1 MTRLATNRANRENKD
16 NEKTRIQ
23 FDRRRHR
30 PVTQIGGAEITLTAD
45 TAAQIAQPR
54 LATPFVGREITILRL
69 IDLAAE
75 SLVVTALLVELALVL
90 ANVVARVY
98 FQHSFLWTDE
108 IARLALSI
116 LAFIGGAVAYR
127 RRDHAFVR
135 VILSRLP
142 ARGERG
148 CLAFADVIVLFVAGI
163 TGFAS
168 AEFLAS
174 SWDEL
179 TPIFQMPAAL
189 IALPLP
195 IGMALLML
203 YASVNLVREH
213 GRMALGVGVVFAAF
227 VAIAAL
233 TRDVWLPLLGDDASI
248 IAALSLF
255 FVAILAGVPVGF
267 VLLLSTATYLWGT
280 GTASLVVLPQTMVNG
295 TGNFILLAVPFFIL
309 AGLVM
314 ERGGISIRLV
324 RFIHALVGHMR
335 GGLLQ
340 VTVGSMYVVSG
351 LSGSKPADV
360 AAVGTVMRDEL
371 SERHGAAEGAA
382 VLAAS
387 AVMGE
392 TVPPSIAMLIVGS
405 ITNVSLGAMFIGGLV
420 PAAVMAL
427 CLMMLI
433 YVRARAGGAPRLP
446 RAGLN
451 VVARAGLGAVLPLLM
466 PGTLLAGILLGVA
479 TPTEIAAIAVVYGI
493 LLSSLVYRE
502 MTLRGFMRIVLDT
515 TALTG
520 VLLFIFAAASSFS
533 WTLTVA
539 YLPQR
544 LVVLLQSVGDSAA
557 IFMVCSIVLLILVGV
572 LLEGLPSLNV
582 LAPLLIPIAGKLG
595 LSELHYALV
604 LIIAMGIGGF
614 MPFAGVGFYVC
625 CAVMRCD
632 IETASRAMLPYL
644 VMLIAGLLVVA
655 FVPWFTLFLPHYFGF
670 RG

>member
-1 MTRLATNRANRENKD
+1 MVALSDASPVALSDTETQAPPRES
-16 NEKTRIQ
+16 
-23 FDRRRHR
+23 
-30 PVTQIGGAEITLTAD
+30 
-45 TAAQIAQPR
+45 
-54 LATPFVGREITILRL
+54 TPLRY
-69 IDLAAE
+69 IDFAAE
-75 SLVVTALLVELALVL
+75 ALVVAALLGELVLVL
-90 ANVVARVY
+90 ANVAARV
-98 FQHSFLWTDE
+98 FFASSFLWMDE

-135 VILSRLP
+135 VVLSRLP
-142 ARGERG
+142 PNGERA
-148 CLAFADVIVLFVAGI
+148 CLALAEVVVLFVAVI
-163 TGFAS
+163 TGYVS
-168 AEFLAS
+168 LEFLSS
-174 SWDEL
+174 SWGEY
-179 TPIFQMPAAL
+179 TPIFQMPAGL

-195 IGMALLML
+195 IGMALLAL
-203 YASVNLVREH
+203 YAAIGLRRDH
-213 GRMALGVGVVFAAF
+213 GMMALRMGAAF
-227 VAIAAL
+227 AVVVTIAAL
-233 TRDVWLPLLGDDASI
+233 TRDIWLPWLGDDAAI
-248 IAALSLF
+248 IAALGLF

-295 TGNFILLAVPFFIL
+295 TGSFILLAVPFFIL

-324 RFIHALVGHMR
+324 RFIHALVGHMQ

-340 VTVGSMYVVSG
+340 VTVASMYLVSG

-371 SERHGAAEGAA
+371 SERHSAAEGTA
-382 VLAAS
+382 VLAAA

-405 ITNVSLGAMFIGGLV
+405 ITSVSVGAMFIGGLI
-420 PAAVMAL
+420 PAAVMAIS
-427 CLMMLI
+427 LMVLI
-433 YVRARAGGAPRLP
+433 YVRARSSGAPRTP
-446 RAGLN
+446 RASTA
-451 VVARAGLGAVLPLLM
+451 VMARAGLGAILPLLM
-466 PGTLLAGILLGVA
+466 PASLLAGILFGIA
-479 TPTEIAAIAVVYGI
+479 TPTEISALAVVYGL
-493 LLSSLVYRE
+493 LLSALLYRE
-502 MTLRGFMRIVLDT
+502 MSWQTFIRIVVDT
-515 TALTG
+515 AALTG

-544 LVVLLQSVGDSAA
+544 LVTLLQSVGNSQT
-557 IFMVCSIVLLILVGV
+557 IFMLCSIVLLILVGV

-644 VMLIAGLLVVA
+644 IMLIAGLLFVA
-655 FVPWFTLFLPHYFGF
+655 GVPWFTLALPHYFGF
-670 RG
+670 NG

>member
-1 MTRLATNRANRENKD
+1 MRASAIEILSADASEPVARADAPAVQREV
-16 NEKTRIQ
+16 TALRFI
-23 FDRRRHR
+23 DR
-30 PVTQIGGAEITLTAD
+30 
-45 TAAQIAQPR
+45 
-54 LATPFVGREITILRL
+54 
-69 IDLAAE
+69 AAE
-75 SLVVTALLVELALVL
+75 SLIVAALLGELVLVL
-90 ANVVARVY
+90 ANVAARVY
-98 FQHSFLWTDE
+98 FARSFLWTDE

-142 ARGERG
+142 SRGERG

-163 TGFAS
+163 TGYAS
-168 AEFLAS
+168 IEFLGS
-174 SWDEL
+174 SWGEY

-195 IGMALLML
+195 IGMLLLTL
-203 YASVNLVREH
+203 YAAINLKRDH
-213 GRMALGVGVVFAAF
+213 GMMALWTGAAF
-227 VAIAAL
+227 AVTITIAVF
-233 TRDVWLPLLGDDASI
+233 TRDVWLPLLGDDAAI

-267 VLLLSTATYLWGT
+267 VLLLATATYLWGT

-324 RFIHALVGHMR
+324 RFIHALVGHMQ

-340 VTVGSMYVVSG
+340 VTVASMYVVSG

-371 SERHGAAEGAA
+371 RERHGAAEGAA
-382 VLAAS
+382 VLAAA

-405 ITNVSLGAMFIGGLV
+405 ITSVSVGAMFIGGLI
-420 PAAVMAL
+420 PAAVMAI
-427 CLMMLI
+427 CLMILI
-433 YVRARAGGAPRLP
+433 YARARASGTPRTP
-446 RAGLN
+446 RASGY
-451 VVARAGLGAVLPLLM
+451 VMARAGLSAILPLLM

-479 TPTEIAAIAVVYGI
+479 TPTEIAALAVVYGL
-493 LLSSLVYRE
+493 LLSGLLYRE
-502 MTLRGFMRIVLDT
+502 MDFNGFIRIAIDT
-515 TALTG
+515 AALTG

-544 LVVLLQSVGDSAA
+544 LVSLLQSVGDSQA
-557 IFMVCSIVLLILVGV
+557 IFMICSILLLILVGV

-632 IETASRAMLPYL
+632 IEAASRAMLPYL
-644 VMLIAGLLVVA
+644 IMLIAGLLIVA
-655 FVPWFTLFLPHYFGF
+655 FVPWFTLALPHYFGF
-670 RG
+670 HG

>member
-1 MTRLATNRANRENKD
+1 MSNSAVEIMTIEV
-16 NEKTRIQ
+16 E
-23 FDRRRHR
+23 
-30 PVTQIGGAEITLTAD
+30 E
-45 TAAQIAQPR
+45 QIALSR
-54 LATPFVGREITILRL
+54 GATLPAKPELTWLRL
-69 IDLAAE
+69 IDRAAE
-75 SLVVTALLVELALVL
+75 SLIVAALLGELVLVL
-90 ANVVARVY
+90 ANVMARL
-98 FQHSFLWTDE
+98 FFHHSFLWTDE

-142 ARGERG
+142 NGGERG
-148 CLAFADVIVLFVAGI
+148 CLALADVVVLFVAGL
-163 TGFAS
+163 TGFVS
-168 AEFLAS
+168 MEFLAS
-174 SWDEL
+174 SWGEL
-179 TPIFQMPAAL
+179 TPVLQLPAAL
-189 IALPLP
+189 IASPLP
-195 IGMALLML
+195 VGMALLIL
-203 YASVNLVREH
+203 YAAVNLRRDH
-213 GRMALGVGVVFAAF
+213 GAMAFGVGLVFALF
-227 VAIAAL
+227 VTIAAF
-233 TRDVWLPLLGDDASI
+233 TRDTWLPLLGDDAAI

-255 FVAILAGVPVGF
+255 FLAILAGVPVGF

-280 GTASLVVLPQTMVNG
+280 GTAPLVVLPQTMVNG

-324 RFIHALVGHMR
+324 RFIHTLVGHMQ

-340 VTVGSMYVVSG
+340 VTVASMYVVSG

-371 SERHGAAEGAA
+371 AERHGPAEGAA

-405 ITNVSLGAMFIGGLV
+405 ITNVSVGAMFIGGLA

-427 CLMMLI
+427 CLMTLI
-433 YVRARAGGAPRLP
+433 YVRARASGVPRIP
-446 RAGLN
+446 RAGGR
-451 VVARAGLGAVLPLLM
+451 VIARAGLGAILPLLM

-479 TPTEIAAIAVVYGI
+479 TPTEIAALAVVYGI

-502 MTLRGFMRIVLDT
+502 MDLRGFVRIALDT
-515 TALTG
+515 AALTG

-544 LVVLLQSVGDSAA
+544 LVSLLQSVGDSQA
-557 IFMVCSIVLLILVGV
+557 IFMICSIVLLILVGV

-625 CAVMRCD
+625 CAVMRCN

-644 VMLIAGLLVVA
+644 IVLVAGLLIVA

>member
-1 MTRLATNRANRENKD
+1 MRSHAVEIMTVEV
-16 NEKTRIQ
+16 E
-23 FDRRRHR
+23 
-30 PVTQIGGAEITLTAD
+30 E
-45 TAAQIAQPR
+45 QIALSRNVAVP
-54 LATPFVGREITILRL
+54 AGPESTPLRL
-69 IDLAAE
+69 VDLAAE
-75 SLVVTALLVELALVL
+75 SLIVAALLGELMLVL
-90 ANVVARVY
+90 ANVLARVY
-98 FQHSFLWTDE
+98 FHHSFLWTDE

-142 ARGERG
+142 NGGERG
-148 CLAFADVIVLFVAGI
+148 CLALADVVVLFVAGI
-163 TGFAS
+163 TGFVS
-168 AEFLAS
+168 IEFLAS
-174 SWDEL
+174 SWGEL

-195 IGMALLML
+195 VGMALLML
-203 YASVNLVREH
+203 YAAVNLRRDH
-213 GRMALGVGVVFAAF
+213 GAMALGVGLVFAVF
-227 VAIAAL
+227 VTIAAL
-233 TRDVWLPLLGDDASI
+233 TRDIWLPWLGDDAAI

-255 FVAILAGVPVGF
+255 FFAILAGVPVGF

-280 GTASLVVLPQTMVNG
+280 GTAPLVVLPQTMVNG

-324 RFIHALVGHMR
+324 RFIHTLVGHMQ

-340 VTVGSMYVVSG
+340 VTVASMYVVSG

-405 ITNVSLGAMFIGGLV
+405 ITNVSVGAMFIGGLA

-427 CLMMLI
+427 CLMALI
-433 YVRARAGGAPRLP
+433 YVRARASGVPRIP
-446 RAGLN
+446 RAGTG
-451 VVARAGLGAVLPLLM
+451 VIARAGLGAILPLLM

-479 TPTEIAAIAVVYGI
+479 TPTEIAALAVVYGI
-493 LLSSLVYRE
+493 LLSSVVYRE
-502 MTLRGFMRIVLDT
+502 MDLRGFIRIALDT
-515 TALTG
+515 AALTG

-544 LVVLLQSVGDSAA
+544 LVVLLQSVGDSQI
-557 IFMVCSIVLLILVGV
+557 IFMICSIVLLILVGV

-582 LAPLLIPIAGKLG
+582 LAPLLIPIGGKLG

-625 CAVMRCD
+625 CAVMRCN

-644 VMLIAGLLVVA
+644 IVLLAGLLIVA

>member
-1 MTRLATNRANRENKD
+1 MRASAIEVLPADAGKPVARAEAPAIRREV
-16 NEKTRIQ
+16 TALRFI
-23 FDRRRHR
+23 DR
-30 PVTQIGGAEITLTAD
+30 
-45 TAAQIAQPR
+45 
-54 LATPFVGREITILRL
+54 
-69 IDLAAE
+69 AAE
-75 SLVVTALLVELALVL
+75 SLIVAALLGELVLVL
-90 ANVVARVY
+90 ANVAARVY
-98 FQHSFLWTDE
+98 FARSFLWTDE

-142 ARGERG
+142 SRGERG
-148 CLAFADVIVLFVAGI
+148 CLALADVIVLFVAGI
-163 TGFAS
+163 TGYAS
-168 AEFLAS
+168 IEFLGS
-174 SWDEL
+174 SWGEY

-195 IGMALLML
+195 IGMVLLML
-203 YASVNLVREH
+203 YAAVNLKRDH
-213 GRMALGVGVVFAAF
+213 GMMALWTGAAF
-227 VAIAAL
+227 AIAITIAAL
-233 TRDVWLPLLGDDASI
+233 TRDAWLPLLGDDAAI

-267 VLLLSTATYLWGT
+267 VLLLATATYLWGT

-324 RFIHALVGHMR
+324 RFIHALVGHMQ

-340 VTVGSMYVVSG
+340 VTVASMYVVSG

-371 SERHGAAEGAA
+371 RERHGAAEGAA
-382 VLAAS
+382 VLAAA

-405 ITNVSLGAMFIGGLV
+405 ITSVSVGAMFIGGLI
-420 PAAVMAL
+420 PAAVMAI
-427 CLMMLI
+427 CLMILI
-433 YVRARAGGAPRLP
+433 YARARAAGTPRAPR
-446 RAGLN
+446 ASSY
-451 VVARAGLGAVLPLLM
+451 VMARAGLDAILPLLM
-466 PGTLLAGILLGVA
+466 PGALLAGILFGVA
-479 TPTEIAAIAVVYGI
+479 TPTEIAALAVVYGL
-493 LLSSLVYRE
+493 LLSGLFYRE
-502 MTLRGFMRIVLDT
+502 MDFSGFIRIAIDT
-515 TALTG
+515 AALTG

-544 LVVLLQSVGDSAA
+544 LVSLLQSVGDSQA
-557 IFMVCSIVLLILVGV
+557 IFMISSIILLILVGV

-644 VMLIAGLLVVA
+644 IMLIAGLLIVA
-655 FVPWFTLFLPHYFGF
+655 LVPWFTLALPHYFGF
-670 RG
+670 HG

>member
-1 MTRLATNRANRENKD
+1 MSNSA
-16 NEKTRIQ
+16 
-23 FDRRRHR
+23 
-30 PVTQIGGAEITLTAD
+30 AEIMTVGMKG
-45 TAAQIAQPR
+45 QIALSRSAGSPVKPEPTW
-54 LATPFVGREITILRL
+54 LHP
-69 IDLAAE
+69 IDFAAE
-75 SLVVTALLVELALVL
+75 GLIVVALLGELVLVL
-90 ANVVARVY
+90 ANVLARVY
-98 FQHSFLWTDE
+98 FHHSFLWTDE

-135 VILSRLP
+135 IIISRLP
-142 ARGERG
+142 DVGERG
-148 CLAFADVIVLFVAGI
+148 CLALADVVVLFVAGI
-163 TGFAS
+163 TGFVS
-168 AEFLAS
+168 IEFLAS
-174 SWDEL
+174 SWGEL

-189 IALPLP
+189 IASPLP
-195 IGMALLML
+195 VGMALLML
-203 YASVNLVREH
+203 YASVNLRRDH
-213 GRMALGVGVVFAAF
+213 GAMALGVGIVFAVF
-227 VAIAAL
+227 VTIAAL
-233 TRDVWLPLLGDDASI
+233 TRDIWLPLLGDDAAI

-255 FVAILAGVPVGF
+255 FFAILAGVPVGF

-280 GTASLVVLPQTMVNG
+280 GTAPLVVLPQTMVNG

-324 RFIHALVGHMR
+324 RFIHALVGHMQ

-340 VTVGSMYVVSG
+340 VTVASMYVVSG

-371 SERHGAAEGAA
+371 GERHGAAEGAA

-405 ITNVSLGAMFIGGLV
+405 ITNVSVGAMFIGGLA

-427 CLMMLI
+427 CLMVLI
-433 YVRARAGGAPRLP
+433 YVRARASGAPRIP
-446 RAGLN
+446 RAGAG
-451 VVARAGLGAVLPLLM
+451 VVARAGLGAILPLLM

-479 TPTEIAAIAVVYGI
+479 TPTEIAALAVVYGV
-493 LLSSLVYRE
+493 LLSSVVYRE
-502 MTLRGFMRIVLDT
+502 MDLRGFIRIALDT
-515 TALTG
+515 AALTG

-544 LVVLLQSVGDSAA
+544 LVALLQSVGDSQA
-557 IFMVCSIVLLILVGV
+557 IFMICSIMLLILVGV

-625 CAVMRCD
+625 CAVMRCN

-644 VMLIAGLLVVA
+644 IVLLAGLLIVA

>member
-1 MTRLATNRANRENKD
+1 LRYFDSSQRCDLM
-16 NEKTRIQ
+16 RIAA
-23 FDRRRHR
+23 
-30 PVTQIGGAEITLTAD
+30 AEIMTVD
-45 TAAQIAQPR
+45 AAGQIALPR
-54 LATPFVGREITILRL
+54 DMTPPARPEITALRYV
-69 IDLAAE
+69 DLAAE
-75 SLVVTALLVELALVL
+75 SLIVAALLGELVLVL
-90 ANVVARVY
+90 ANVLARIY
-98 FQHSFLWTDE
+98 FHRSFLWTDE
-108 IARLALSI
+108 VARLALSM

-142 ARGERG
+142 IRAERG
-148 CLAFADVIVLFVAGI
+148 CLALADVVVLFVAGI
-163 TGFAS
+163 TGFVS
-168 AEFLAS
+168 IEFLAS
-174 SWDEL
+174 SWGEL
-179 TPIFQMPAAL
+179 TPIFQLPAAL

-203 YASVNLVREH
+203 YAGVNLRRDH
-213 GRMALGVGVVFAAF
+213 GAMALGVGFVFAAVIT
-227 VAIAAL
+227 VAAF
-233 TRDVWLPLLGDDASI
+233 TRDIWLPLLGDDAAI

-340 VTVGSMYVVSG
+340 VTVASMYVVSG

-371 SERHGAAEGAA
+371 GERHGAAEGAA

-405 ITNVSLGAMFIGGLV
+405 ITNVSVGAMFIGGLI

-427 CLMMLI
+427 CLMALI

-446 RAGLN
+446 RAGAG

-502 MTLRGFMRIVLDT
+502 MDLRAFIRIALDT
-515 TALTG
+515 AALTG

-544 LVVLLQSVGDSAA
+544 LVVLLQSVGDSQA
-557 IFMVCSIVLLILVGV
+557 IFMVCSILLLILVGV

-625 CAVMRCD
+625 CAVMRCN
-632 IETASRAMLPYL
+632 IETASRAMFPYL
-644 VMLIAGLLVVA
+644 IVLLAGLLVVA

>member
-1 MTRLATNRANRENKD
+1 MGIGATEIMLSDTGEPIAASGGVRQEMTALR
-16 NEKTRIQ
+16 
-23 FDRRRHR
+23 
-30 PVTQIGGAEITLTAD
+30 
-45 TAAQIAQPR
+45 
-54 LATPFVGREITILRL
+54 FV
-69 IDLAAE
+69 DLAAE
-75 SLVVTALLVELALVL
+75 SVIVTALLGELVLVL
-90 ANVVARVY
+90 ANVAARVY

-135 VILSRLP
+135 AVLSRCP
-142 ARGERG
+142 PHIERG
-148 CLAFADVIVLFVAGI
+148 CLALADVVVLFVAGL
-163 TGFAS
+163 TAYAS
-168 AEFLAS
+168 IEFLGS
-174 SWDEL
+174 SWGEY

-189 IALPLP
+189 IALPLT
-195 IGMALLML
+195 IGMVLMML
-203 YASVNLVREH
+203 YASINLKRDH
-213 GRMALGVGVVFAAF
+213 GTMALRVGLVFAAF
-227 VAIAAL
+227 VTIAAL
-233 TRDVWLPLLGDDASI
+233 TRDVWLPLLGDDAAI

-324 RFIHALVGHMR
+324 RFIHALVGHMC

-340 VTVGSMYVVSG
+340 VTVASMYVVSG

-371 SERHGAAEGAA
+371 GERHGAAEGAA

-405 ITNVSLGAMFIGGLV
+405 ITSVSVGGMFIGGLI

-427 CLMMLI
+427 CLMTLI
-433 YVRARAGGAPRLP
+433 YLRARAADAPRTP
-446 RAGLN
+446 RASTG
-451 VVARAGLGAVLPLLM
+451 VIARAGLGAILPMLM
-466 PGTLLAGILLGVA
+466 PATLLAGILMGFA
-479 TPTEIAAIAVVYGI
+479 TPTEIAAIAVVYGL
-493 LLSSLVYRE
+493 LLSGIVYRE
-502 MTLRGFMRIVLDT
+502 MNFQGFVRIAIDT
-515 TALTG
+515 AALTG

-544 LVVLLQSVGDSAA
+544 LVMLLQSVGDSQI
-557 IFMVCSIVLLILVGV
+557 IFMIASIVLLILVGV

-632 IETASRAMLPYL
+632 IETASRAMFPYL
-644 VMLIAGLLVVA
+644 LVLLAGLLIVA
-655 FVPWFTLFLPHYFGF
+655 FVPWFTLALPHYFGF
-670 RG
+670 HG

>member
-1 MTRLATNRANRENKD
+1 
-16 NEKTRIQ
+16 
-23 FDRRRHR
+23 
-30 PVTQIGGAEITLTAD
+30 V
-45 TAAQIAQPR
+45 
-54 LATPFVGREITILRL
+54 LRWL
-69 IDLAAE
+69 DVAAE
-75 SLVVTALLVELALVL
+75 MVVVIALLVELGLVI
-90 ANVVARVY
+90 ANVADRL
-98 FQHSFLWTDE
+98 FFAHSFLWTDE
-108 IARLALSI
+108 AARLALSI
-116 LAFIGGAVAYR
+116 LAFVGGAVAYR

-135 VILSRLP
+135 VVLSRLP
-142 ARGERG
+142 RRGERA
-148 CLAFADVIVLFVAGI
+148 CLALADVVVLFISAI
-163 TGFAS
+163 TFATS
-168 AEFLAS
+168 IEFIAS

-179 TPIFQMPAAL
+179 TPILQLPAAL
-189 IALPLP
+189 IAMPLP
-195 IGMALLML
+195 IGLVLLMI
-203 YASVNLVREH
+203 YSAVNLKRDH
-213 GRMALGVGVVFAAF
+213 GRMAIGVGLGFAL
-227 VAIAAL
+227 VIGVAAL
-233 TRDVWLPLLGDDASI
+233 TRDIWLPLLGDDAAI

-267 VLLLSTATYLWGT
+267 VLLLATATYLWGT
-280 GTASLVVLPQTMVNG
+280 GAASLVVLPQTMVNG

-314 ERGGISIRLV
+314 ERGGISVRLV
-324 RFIHALVGHMR
+324 QFIHALVGHVR

-340 VTVGSMYVVSG
+340 VTVGSMYLVSG

-371 SERHGAAEGAA
+371 TERHGAAEGAA

-405 ITNVSLGAMFIGGLV
+405 ITNVSLGAMFIGGII

-427 CLMMLI
+427 CLMVMI
-433 YVRARAGGAPRLP
+433 YVRAGSAPRLP
-446 RAGLN
+446 RAD
-451 VVARAGLGAVLPLLM
+451 ARTITRAGIGAILPLLM
-466 PGTLLAGILLGVA
+466 PGLLMAGILFGVA
-479 TPTEIAAIAVVYGI
+479 TPTEIAALAVVYGI
-493 LLSSLVYRE
+493 LLSALIYRE
-502 MTLRGFMRIVLDT
+502 MTLQSFMRIVIDT
-515 TALTG
+515 AALTG

-539 YLPQR
+539 LLPQR
-544 LVVLLQSVGDSAA
+544 LVALLQSVGDSSM

-582 LAPLLIPIAGKLG
+582 LAPLLLPIAGKLG

-625 CAVMRCD
+625 CAVMRCN

-644 VMLIAGLLVVA
+644 VVLIGGLLIVA
-655 FVPWFTLFLPHYFGF
+655 FFPWLTLFLPHYFGF

>member
-1 MTRLATNRANRENKD
+1 V
-16 NEKTRIQ
+16 TRI
-23 FDRRRHR
+23 
-30 PVTQIGGAEITLTAD
+30 GGVEIALTAD
-45 TAAQIAQPR
+45 TAGQLVQPP
-54 LATPFVGREITILRL
+54 LATPFAGREIAALRW
-69 IDLAAE
+69 IDLVAE
-75 SLVVTALLVELALVL
+75 SVVVAALLIELVLVL

-168 AEFLAS
+168 IEFLTS
-174 SWDEL
+174 SWNEL
-179 TPIFQMPAAL
+179 TPIFQMPAAV

-195 IGMALLML
+195 IGMVLMIL
-203 YASVNLVREH
+203 YAAVNLVRDH
-213 GRMALGVGVVFAAF
+213 GKTGLGVGIAFAATIA
-227 VAIAAL
+227 VAAL
-233 TRDVWLPLLGDDASI
+233 TRDVWLPLLGDDAAI

-255 FVAILAGVPVGF
+255 FIAILAGVPVGF

-324 RFIHALVGHMR
+324 RFIHALVGHLR

-405 ITNVSLGAMFIGGLV
+405 ITNVSLGAMFIGGLI

-427 CLMMLI
+427 CLMLLI
-433 YVRARAGGAPRLP
+433 YSRARASGAPRLP
-446 RAGLN
+446 RAGVN
-451 VVARAGLGAVLPLLM
+451 TVARAGLGAILPLLM

-502 MTLRGFMRIVLDT
+502 MNWRGLVRIVIDT

-520 VLLFIFAAASSFS
+520 VLLFIFSAASSFS

-544 LVVLLQSVGDSAA
+544 LVALLQSVGDSAA

-655 FVPWFTLFLPHYFGF
+655 FVPWFTLFLPHAFGF